1 MRPGPFLGGCAW
13 QRMED
18 LHGGAC
24 IRDFGTPCLAQ
35 RNGFVSTVRGAGCE
49 RSVQLY
55 HAGALY
61 NQGSSSAQPD
71 V

>member
-1 MRPGPFLGGCAW
+1 MLGS
-13 QRMED
+13 
-18 LHGGAC
+18 AC
-24 IRDFGTPCLAQ
+24 IRGFGRPCLAQ

-61 NQGSSSAQPD
+61 NQVHGSSSAQPG